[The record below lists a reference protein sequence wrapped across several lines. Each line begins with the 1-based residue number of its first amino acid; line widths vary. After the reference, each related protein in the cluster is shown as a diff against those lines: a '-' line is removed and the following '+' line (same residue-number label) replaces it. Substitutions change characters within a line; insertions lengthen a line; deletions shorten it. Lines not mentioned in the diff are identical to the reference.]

1 MSVQIRRALR
11 AALLVAI
18 TAALVVPSAVLA
30 KPGKDKGKGNDA
42 KDNTPAVC
50 ERDGKGPDAPG
61 LEKNGKTPPGQAKK
75 TQDGPPCDKEK
86 DKDKDKGGEE
96 QQPAAGQ
103 APAAAPAP
111 APAQGSASSQSPQVI
126 VLPPCTSKRYFRITL
141 GRTKNVKRARVLL
154 NGKRVAVTRGKR
166 KVTARIDLRHRVKR
180 TYVVRTVVV
189 FKNLRI
195 KTGTRRYR
203 VCGG

>member
-1 MSVQIRRALR
+1 MSVQLGRAWR
-11 AALLVAI
+11 AALVVAI
-18 TAALVVPSAVLA
+18 AAALAVPSAVLA
-30 KPGKDKGKGNDA
+30 KPGENKGKGDDK

-50 ERDGKGPDAPG
+50 DRGGEGPQSPG

-75 TQDGPPCDKEK
+75 SPDTKPCADKPEKDKDKEK
-86 DKDKDKGGEE
+86 DKDGEQE
-96 QQPAAGQ
+96 ATGDQPAA
-103 APAAAPAP
+103 PPAP
-111 APAQGSASSQSPQVI
+111 VQGGASSQSPTVV

-141 GRTKNVKRARVLL
+141 GKRKNVKRARVLL

-166 KVTARIDLRHRVKR
+166 KVTARIDLRHRVKG

-189 FKNLRI
+189 TKKLRI

>member
-1 MSVQIRRALR
+1 MPVQLGRAMR

-18 TAALVVPSAVLA
+18 TAALIVPSAVLA
-30 KPGKDKGKGNDA
+30 KPGKDKGKGNDK

-50 ERDGKGPDAPG
+50 ERDAKGPQSPG

-75 TQDGPPCDKEK
+75 TPDTKPCDKAK
-86 DKDKDKGGEE
+86 DDEGGE
-96 QQPAAGQ
+96 QQPTADG
-103 APAAAPAP
+103 APAP
-111 APAQGSASSQSPQVI
+111 TPAPAEGSASSQSPTVV
-126 VLPPCTSKRYFRITL
+126 VLPPCTSKRYFKITL
-141 GRTKNVKRARVLL
+141 GRTKNVRRARVLL

>member
-30 KPGKDKGKGNDA
+30 KPGKDKGKGND
-42 KDNTPAVC
+42 KDNAPAVC
-50 ERDGKGPDAPG
+50 ERDAKGPDAPG
-61 LEKNGKTPPGQAKK
+61 LEKHGHVPPGQAKK
-75 TQDGPPCDKEK
+75 TPDTKPCDK
-86 DKDKDKGGEE
+86 DKDKDGEE
-96 QQPAAGQ
+96 QQPTADQ
-103 APAAAPAP
+103 APAPAP
-111 APAQGSASSQSPQVI
+111 APAQGGASSQSPQVI

>member
-1 MSVQIRRALR
+1 MSVQLGRAWR

-18 TAALVVPSAVLA
+18 ATAIAVPSAALA
-30 KPGKDKGKGNDA
+30 KPGENKGKGDDK
-42 KDNTPAVC
+42 KDDTPAVC
-50 ERDGKGPDAPG
+50 DREAKGPQSPG
-61 LEKNGKTPPGQAKK
+61 LQKHGKTPPGQAKK
-75 TQDGPPCDKEK
+75 TPDTKPCADKPEK
-86 DKDKDKGGEE
+86 DKDGE
-96 QQPAAGQ
+96 QQATGDQPAA
-103 APAAAPAP
+103 PAAPVE
-111 APAQGSASSQSPQVI
+111 GGASSQSPTVV

-141 GRTKNVKRARVLL
+141 GKRKNVRRARVLL

-166 KVTARIDLRHRVKR
+166 KVTARIDLRHRVKG

-189 FKNLRI
+189 TKRLRI

>member
-1 MSVQIRRALR
+1 MSVQLGRAWR

-18 TAALVVPSAVLA
+18 AAALVVPSAVLA
-30 KPGKDKGKGNDA
+30 DPGKGKGKGQD
-42 KDNTPAVC
+42 KDTTPAVC
-50 ERDGKGPDAPG
+50 EREAKGPQSPG

-75 TQDGPPCDKEK
+75 TPDTKPCDREA
-86 DKDKDKGGEE
+86 EE
-96 QQPAAGQ
+96 PKAEE

-111 APAQGSASSQSPQVI
+111 TAAEGSASSQSPTVV
-126 VLPPCTSKRYFRITL
+126 VLPPCTGRRYFKITL
-141 GRTKNVKRARVLL
+141 GRTKNIRRARVLL
-154 NGKRVAVTRGKR
+154 NGRRVAVTRGKR

>member
-1 MSVQIRRALR
+1 MSVQTRRASR
-11 AALLVAI
+11 AALLVALA
-18 TAALVVPSAVLA
+18 AALVVPSAVLA
-30 KPGKDKGKGNDA
+30 DPGKGKAKGHDKKDDGNA
-42 KDNTPAVC
+42 PAVC
-50 ERDGKGPDAPG
+50 ERDAKGPQSPG
-61 LEKNGKTPPGQAKK
+61 LEKNGKTPRGQAKK
-75 TQDGPPCDKEK
+75 TDDAKPCNK
-86 DKDKDKGGEE
+86 DKAGEE
-96 QQPAAGQ
+96 QQPAADQ
-103 APAAAPAP
+103 APAP
-111 APAQGSASSQSPQVI
+111 APVQGSAPSQSPTVV

-141 GRTKNVKRARVLL
+141 GRTKNVKKARVLL